1 MAERLDRVIKTG
13 LLEVHERAKR
23 DASSYITG
31 RRTSDKFFWR
41 GYKFLLEG
49 HMLIYFDSSG
59 DSETGKVKMAYGTKA
74 RVYEMTDRMFSF
86 CIDRGLK
93 GRMVLSAT
101 SIEERDTWISAI
113 NTVCEHNNESFET
126 LRLSFTP
133 ESSGKRDPPSG
144 EKRKEEKQ
152 KVAEAVKVPTTPL
165 QSGNMVEDTGES
177 LQVVSDEGEHLL
189 WHTVHVLTALI
200 IVGVQVWK
208 LYSSIP
214 SYMDEIFH
222 VTQAQKV
229 VDSGID
235 GGLLTQGAW
244 DPKIT
249 TFPGTYLL
257 SAGLHSMAAVTAG
270 ACYQGVHFLSKHPL
284 VPLVLKDMLPTLS
297 MESRGSTSSSNWGWT
312 SGATTIA
319 TSTNSGG
326 GGDALLSAWLEWGI
340 DPMAAT
346 CSTQSLRLGNMII
359 GALTF
364 VVAVRPF

>member
-1 MAERLDRVIKTG
+1 M
-13 LLEVHERAKR
+13 
-23 DASSYITG
+23 
-31 RRTSDKFFWR
+31 
-41 GYKFLLEG
+41 
-49 HMLIYFDSSG
+49 
-59 DSETGKVKMAYGTKA
+59 
-74 RVYEMTDRMFSF
+74 
-86 CIDRGLK
+86 
-93 GRMVLSAT
+93 GRMVLSAP
-101 SIEERDTWISAI
+101 SNKERDTWIAAI
-113 NTVCEHNNESFET
+113 NTICEHNNESFEN

-152 KVAEAVKVPTTPL
+152 KVAKAVKVPATPL
-165 QSGNMVEDTGES
+165 QSGSMAKDRGEL
-177 LQVVSDEGEHLL
+177 LQVVSDEGEHVL

-208 LYSSIP
+208 LYGSIP

-222 VTQAQKV
+222 VPQAQKV

-257 SAGLHSMAAVTAG
+257 SAGLHSLAAMTAG

-284 VPLVLKDMLPTLS
+284 VPPVLKDMLPTLS
-297 MESRGSTSSSNWGWT
+297 MGSSGSTPSSNWGWT
-312 SGATTIA
+312 LGATTIA
-319 TSTNSGG
+319 TSTSSSGG
-326 GGDALLSAWLEWGI
+326 GGGGGALLSAWLEWGI

-346 CSTQSLRLGNMII
+346 CSTQSLRLGNMTI